1 MFASPAEVTILK
13 SAPQE
18 IAVFFVFLIK
28 IIFSKKKEPAIK
40 PVLNKAITKH

>member
-13 SAPQE
+13 LTSQE

-28 IIFSKKKEPAIK
+28 IIFSKKKEPVIK
-40 PVLNKAITKH
+40 AGSA

>member
-13 SAPQE
+13 LAPQE

-28 IIFSKKKEPAIK
+28 IIFSKKKEP
-40 PVLNKAITKH
+40 VTKTGSA

>member
-1 MFASPAEVTILK
+1 MTMFAETLVRFTILK
-13 SAPQE
+13 LTSQE

-40 PVLNKAITKH
+40 PVLHKRI